1 MVLPERIATLTH
13 IPESAFFSFLD
24 KRKWML
30 EGVSICGG
38 EPTLQPDLYDFC
50 ARVKEKWFQV
60 KLDTNGRDPQILQR
74 LIENKLVDYIA
85 MDIKQEW
92 SKWDTIIGVSISD
105 MMPYYISRDILL
117 QGEVEYEFRTTCIA
131 EYHTPT
137 HIAEIAKSITGAK
150 QYYLQNFK
158 KSSLLDSKMKASSC
172 RMERLQEFQQ
182 EAKKYV
188 EKCEIRV

>member
-1 MVLPERIATLTH
+1 
-13 IPESAFFSFLD
+13 
-24 KRKWML
+24 
-30 EGVSICGG
+30 
-38 EPTLQPDLYDFC
+38 
-50 ARVKEKWFQV
+50 
-60 KLDTNGRDPQILQR
+60 LDTNGRDPQILQR